1 MKKLVWAA
9 LAVAFFALNSRAQD
23 LSKLDV
29 SGAYSYMRI
38 TSGGGLSLN
47 GVSGSA
53 AYNLK
58 NWFAAV
64 GDFGFYHASPAGTG
78 ISVESYTFGPRFSV
92 RGSNKVVPFFQALIG
107 GSHFPANVFSASS
120 VNPFT
125 FSYGAG
131 ADIAIPGHDQ
141 FAFRPQ
147 LDNILWRVN
156 GFTVNDVRV
165 SAGVVFHFGERSNQR

>member
-1 MKKLVWAA
+1 MRKLIWAAFA
-9 LAVAFFALNSRAQD
+9 LAVFALSSRAQD
-23 LSKLDV
+23 VSKLDV

-53 AYNLK
+53 AYNLT
-58 NWFAAV
+58 NWFAGV
-64 GDFGFYHASPAGTG
+64 GDFGYYHASPLGVG
-78 ISVESYTFGPRFSV
+78 INAVSYTFGPRFSI

-107 GSHFPANVFSASS
+107 GSHFPARVFSLSS

-125 FSYGAG
+125 FIYGAG
-131 ADIAIPGHDQ
+131 ADFPIPGHDQ

-156 GFTVNDVRV
+156 GFTINDVRV
-165 SAGVVFHFGERSNQR
+165 SAGIVFHFGERSNPR

>member
-1 MKKLVWAA
+1 MKKLFWAVPVA
-9 LAVAFFALNSRAQD
+9 LLFAINSHAQEV
-23 LSKLDV
+23 SKLDV

-47 GVSGSA
+47 GLSGSG
-53 AYNLK
+53 AYNLN
-58 NWFAAV
+58 NWLSAV
-64 GDFGFYHASPAGTG
+64 GDFGYYHASPPGTT
-78 ISVESYTFGPRFSV
+78 INAVSYTFGPRFSV
-92 RGSNKVVPFFQALIG
+92 RGSNKVVPFFQGLIG
-107 GSHFPANVFSASS
+107 GSHFSAGLFSVSS

-131 ADIAIPGHDQ
+131 ADIAVPGHDQ

-156 GFTVNDVRV
+156 GFTINDVRV
-165 SAGVVFHFGERSNQR
+165 SAGIVYHIGERSSRR

>member
-1 MKKLVWAA
+1 MKKLIWAVP
-9 LAVAFFALNSRAQD
+9 LVLLFALNSRAQD
-23 LSKLDV
+23 VSKFDA

-38 TSGGGLSLN
+38 TSAGLSLN

-53 AYNLK
+53 AYNAS
-58 NWFAAV
+58 NWLGVV
-64 GDFGFYHASPAGTG
+64 GDFGYYHGSPRGVTVNA
-78 ISVESYTFGPRFSV
+78 VSYTFGPRFSI

-107 GSHFPANVFSASS
+107 GSHIPAGVFSPSS

-131 ADIAIPGHDQ
+131 VDVPIPGHDQ

-156 GFTVNDVRV
+156 GFTINDVRV
-165 SAGVVFHFGERSNQR
+165 SAGIVFHFGEK